1 MPSTLSI
8 RRIREEDI
16 ESYANGSVFPSASNV
31 SLPNFNRNNQNVAAH
46 PVIRQNRNMTVAPK
60 ASKPNAGQQFQVQ
73 PARPTLVP
81 SAVPSRQNRRAPLV
95 VRANR
100 TLRTVLV
107 AFCGIA
113 IVGYGLDVAASND
126 VGRAQEQSR
135 RLNEQNTE
143 LSAQLLR
150 AISFQGIQDN
160 VLGRF
165 GLRVPEQVIIAAEV
179 KPPAVPTF
187 KAGKHHLPIMSG
199 Y

>member
-1 MPSTLSI
+1 MEGDCSI
-8 RRIREEDI
+8 FCWTD
-16 ESYANGSVFPSASNV
+16 
-31 SLPNFNRNNQNVAAH
+31 LLNRAAKNSISWKDAH
-46 PVIRQNRNMTVAPK
+46 GK
-60 ASKPNAGQQFQVQ
+60 Y
-73 PARPTLVP
+73 
-81 SAVPSRQNRRAPLV
+81 AVPSRQNRRAPLV

>member
-16 ESYANGSVFPSASNV
+16 ESYASGSVFPTDSNV
-31 SLPNFNRNNQNVAAH
+31 SLPNFNRSSQNLAER
-46 PVIRQNRNMTVAPK
+46 PVIRHGRTNAP
-60 ASKPNAGQQFQVQ
+60 AAIAPRFNAGQQIQVQ

-100 TLRTVLV
+100 ALRTVLV
-107 AFCGIA
+107 AFCGVA
-113 IVGYGLDVAASND
+113 ILGYGLDVAASND

-165 GLRVPEQVIIAAEV
+165 GLRVPEQVIIATEV

-187 KAGKHHLPIMSG
+187 KASKHHLPIMSG

>member
-16 ESYANGSVFPSASNV
+16 ESYASGSVFPSASNV
-31 SLPNFNRNNQNVAAH
+31 SLPNFNRSSQNVAEH
-46 PVIRQNRNMTVAPK
+46 PVIRHARNGAVAPK
-60 ASKPNAGQQFQVQ
+60 ASKPNAGQQFHVQ

-100 TLRTVLV
+100 ALRTVLV

-179 KPPAVPTF
+179 KPPAVPSF
-187 KAGKHHLPIMSG
+187 KASKHHLPIMSG